1 MEQKSKKAALQFKNY
16 LIDQCSFSFKNV
28 SISKEMEF
36 SITPEVSFDK
46 DKHSFEL
53 LMNVAINDKE
63 HYLDINMRIRG
74 FFDYSGEDTNLLRN
88 FIGINAPAIL
98 FPYIRS
104 YISNITALGGIQPV
118 IMPTLNM
125 TAVGNQLL
133 NSISL

>member
-1 MEQKSKKAALQFKNY
+1 
-16 LIDQCSFSFKNV
+16 
-28 SISKEMEF
+28 MEF